1 MIKHTQTICRLF
13 ADELFESVWS
23 FCGIG
28 AKRVKPY
35 MIMIYEALR
44 NLVPFKQFKKREK
57 HPRRN
62 VTFSKVTG

>member
-1 MIKHTQTICRLF
+1 
-13 ADELFESVWS
+13 
-23 FCGIG
+23 
-28 AKRVKPY
+28 

-44 NLVPFKQFKKREK
+44 NLVPFKQFEKREK